1 MVHVPYRES
10 YMPNLLSGQVQVA
23 FPAIAQAI
31 GYIRDGKLR
40 ALAVTETRRL
50 EVLPD
55 PANLR
60 SNMFE
65 MEWPPRSG
73 RLETFPEFDRAA
85 WFDI

>member
-1 MVHVPYRES
+1 LAKPGSLAASWFTVWA
-10 YMPNLLSGQVQVA
+10 VQ
-23 FPAIAQAI
+23 
-31 GYIRDGKLR
+31 DDWD
-40 ALAVTETRRL
+40 
-50 EVLPD
+50 D